1 MKNQGVGAWSSLGFE
16 DFTDRFQSKA
26 QPAEAV
32 DRFRGESDQI
42 ALLQNLTGLTNGIL
56 GNGENPGLHRWRV
69 GEKDALGKLRTFFST
84 CPHRGLHAGE
94 VSLSP
99 KDWQAVVREAAAR
112 AAGED
117 VGPTDV
123 TSRTVIPEGASATAI
138 LVAKEAC
145 VLAGLEVA
153 EAVFR
158 EVDGSLRWSAK
169 AKDGDRIM
177 KGGVVA
183 EVEGSARSILMA
195 ERCALNFLQQLSG
208 VATQTAAYV
217 NIVKGTSARILD
229 TRKTTPGLRALER
242 HAVRC
247 GGGVNHRT
255 GLYDGILIKEN
266 HLIFIS
272 PTELNGVI
280 KKARAA
286 YPDLPLV
293 VEADSVALAERLL
306 SQPVDRILL
315 DNLSPEQ
322 VTEVVA
328 LRAKMGTKVDL
339 EASGGVTEEKAL
351 ALAKAGVEWIS
362 VGGITHSAR
371 AMDFSLDIQPKR
383 I

>member
-1 MKNQGVGAWSSLGFE
+1 M
-16 DFTDRFQSKA
+16 
-26 QPAEAV
+26 
-32 DRFRGESDQI
+32 
-42 ALLQNLTGLTNGIL
+42 
-56 GNGENPGLHRWRV
+56 
-69 GEKDALGKLRTFFST
+69 
-84 CPHRGLHAGE
+84 
-94 VSLSP
+94 
-99 KDWQAVVREAAAR
+99 
-112 AAGED
+112 
-117 VGPTDV
+117 
-123 TSRTVIPEGASATAI
+123 VIPEGVSAVAV
-138 LVAKEAC
+138 LVAKEPC

-158 EVDGSLRWSAK
+158 EVDGTLKWSAK
-169 AKDGDRIM
+169 AKDGDRIA

-183 EVEGSARSILMA
+183 EVVGSTRSILTA

-217 NIVKGTSARILD
+217 HIVKGTPAKILD

-242 HAVRC
+242 YAVRC

-272 PTELNGVI
+272 PTELEGVI

-293 VEADSVALAERLL
+293 VEADSVALAEKLL

-328 LRAKMGTKVDL
+328 LRAKKGAKVDL
-339 EASGGVTEEKAL
+339 EASGGVTEVRAL

-362 VGGITHSAR
+362 IGGITHSAR
-371 AMDFSLDIQPKR
+371 AMDFSLDIQPSR